1 MCVWL
6 ASEKGNLWDLWALDW
21 VQKKAECLRF
31 CIGRSVTLTGQ
42 LPVSFDI
49 EYEFSSRNSYNFLQV
64 AYYKVSSIKGQL
76 VTPTCPLLFIYTQI
90 YILFLL
96 ISWKSFKRQ
105 HQPLIRS
112 SLRTPV
118 TWK

>member
-6 ASEKGNLWDLWALDW
+6 ASEKGNVWDLWALDW

-49 EYEFSSRNSYNFLQV
+49 EYEFNSRNSYNFLQV
-64 AYYKVSSIKGQL
+64 AYYKVSSIKGL
-76 VTPTCPLLFIYTQI
+76 VSDPYMSFTTHLHTILHSLFT
-90 YILFLL
+90 
-96 ISWKSFKRQ
+96 
-105 HQPLIRS
+105 H
-112 SLRTPV
+112 
-118 TWK
+118 